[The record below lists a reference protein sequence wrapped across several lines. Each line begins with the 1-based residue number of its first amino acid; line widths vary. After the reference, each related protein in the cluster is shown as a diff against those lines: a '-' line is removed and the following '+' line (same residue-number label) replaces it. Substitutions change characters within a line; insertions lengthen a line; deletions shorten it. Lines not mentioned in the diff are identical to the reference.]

1 MEDMRILKRARY
13 YIAAM
18 SEGINPL
25 TGEFVP
31 SGDTVAEERI
41 QKCCEYV
48 AGILGKLIENG
59 GCFDDEKIPF
69 SITQRRLMEVN
80 TSKEPIGIN
89 ELAKRINAVKAKNMR
104 SISGAMITAWLA
116 KKGYLSVEK
125 TVQTKESVT
134 TRKVLNERSRE
145 LGITAVESV
154 GSTGKKYE
162 RLMYSDAAQRFILDN
177 LNNIVQDK

>member
-1 MEDMRILKRARY
+1 MEDMRILKRARD
-13 YIAAM
+13 YISAM

-31 SGDTVAEERI
+31 SGDTVAEARI

-48 AGILGKLIENG
+48 AGILNKLIENG
-59 GCFDDEKIPF
+59 GCFDNEKIPF
-69 SITQRRLMEVN
+69 SITPRQRVEVK
-80 TSKEPIGIN
+80 TSKEPIGVN
-89 ELAKRINAVKAKNMR
+89 ELVKRINAVTAKNMR
-104 SISGAMITAWLA
+104 GITGAAITAWLA

-145 LGITAVESV
+145 LGITAIECV

-162 RLMYSDAAQRFILDN
+162 RLLYSNTAQRFILDN
-177 LNNIVQDK
+177 LDNIVQDK